1 MPNPRQFGP
10 QDEDDLLDQKQY
22 LELEKL
28 LPIVNGLLY
37 DNDPNCR
44 RVISDKNSLTTL
56 FGIYNLQFP
65 IQMHENALY
74 SCLNLV
80 SGASNQEKQKIVE

>member
-10 QDEDDLLDQKQY
+10 QDEDDLLDQKEY
-22 LELEKL
+22 IILEKL

-37 DNDPNCR
+37 DNQTNCR
-44 RVISDKNSLTTL
+44 KVTEDLNSLKTL
-56 FGIYNLQFP
+56 FGIYNFQFP

-74 SCLNLV
+74 ACLNLV
-80 SGASNQEKQKIVE
+80 QEASNQSK